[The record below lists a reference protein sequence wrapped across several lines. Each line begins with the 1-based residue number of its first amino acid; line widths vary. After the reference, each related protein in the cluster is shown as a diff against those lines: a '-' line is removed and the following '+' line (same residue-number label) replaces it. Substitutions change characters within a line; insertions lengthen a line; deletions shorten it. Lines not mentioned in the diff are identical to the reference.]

1 MRKTKARIKYERGRG
16 LKENYEIERMPRC
29 VSFNLVYSGSIA
41 GGPAISD
48 GYKDEGK
55 T

>member
-1 MRKTKARIKYERGRG
+1 MERGRG
-16 LKENYEIERMPRC
+16 LKENYEIERKPQC
-29 VSFNLVYSGSIA
+29 DFFNLFCCGSIA
-41 GGPAISD
+41 GWPAISD